1 MCIKD
6 HSELQNG
13 AIYQDGEVSAPLMK
27 ILDELEETEEEEE
40 EKVETTQINGKKAS
54 LRSKLW
60 ELSEKLVLDDNEEE
74 EEEKERRPSISS
86 KLWDFSKKFVSQ
98 QQQPSK

>member
-54 LRSKLW
+54 LRLKLW
-60 ELSEKLVLDDNEEE
+60 ELSEKLVLDGNE

-86 KLWDFSKKFVSQ
+86 KLWNFSKKLVSQ

>member
-40 EKVETTQINGKKAS
+40 EKVETTESSTKAS

-60 ELSEKLVLDDNEEE
+60 ELSEKLVLDGNE

-86 KLWDFSKKFVSQ
+86 KLWNFSKKLVSQ